1 MNLKAPKTLAM
12 LAAIIAVLL
21 MGTVLISGCS
31 DTGAAKADT
40 DPQII
45 QASAYPAD
53 SDKPCDAA
61 KKEVKTCPFKS
72 NNPGHEATKE
82 AKACPSKS
90 NNPGHEAKKEVKACP
105 PECEKACCAAKKEAK
120 TCPKMSGEAPPGECP
135 MKSHPKTKD
144 TKAHSTEH
152 AKPCSK

>member
-31 DTGAAKADT
+31 DTGAAKVDAD
-40 DPQII
+40 DPKII

-90 NNPGHEAKKEVKACP
+90 NNPGHEVKACP
-105 PECEKACCAAKKEAK
+105 PECKMECCAAKKEAK
-120 TCPKMSGEAPPGECP
+120 TCPKMTGEAPPSECP
-135 MKSHPKTKD
+135 KKSHPKTED
-144 TKAHSTEH
+144 VKA
-152 AKPCSK
+152 CSK

>member
-31 DTGAAKADT
+31 CTGAAKADT

-72 NNPGHEATKE
+72 NNPGHEA
-82 AKACPSKS
+82 
-90 NNPGHEAKKEVKACP
+90 KACP
-105 PECEKACCAAKKEAK
+105 PECKMECCAAKKEAK
-120 TCPKMSGEAPPGECP
+120 TCPKMTGEKANPGECP
-135 MKSHPKTKD
+135 MKHHSKTKD
-144 TKAHSTEH
+144 AEAHSTEH
-152 AKPCSK
+152 NKPCSK

>member
-12 LAAIIAVLL
+12 FAAIIVVLL
-21 MGTVLISGCS
+21 MGTILISGGC
-31 DTGAAKADT
+31 DYGAVKADT

-72 NNPGHEATKE
+72 DNPGHE
-82 AKACPSKS
+82 
-90 NNPGHEAKKEVKACP
+90 VKNHP
-105 PECEKACCAAKKEAK
+105 PECKMECCAAKKEAK
-120 TCPKMSGEAPPGECP
+120 TCRAKSDNPGC
-135 MKSHPKTKD
+135 KAKKD
-144 TKAHSTEH
+144 TKH
-152 AKPCSK
+152 CSK

>member
-21 MGTVLISGCS
+21 VGTILISGCS

-40 DPQII
+40 DPKII

-61 KKEVKTCPFKS
+61 KKEVKTCPTKAS
-72 NNPGHEATKE
+72 NP
-82 AKACPSKS
+82 AC
-90 NNPGHEAKKEVKACP
+90 EAKKEANPCP
-105 PECEKACCAAKKEAK
+105 TKGNNPGFEAKNHPAECKKECCAAKKEAK
-120 TCPKMSGEAPPGECP
+120 TCQRANPSECP
-135 MKSHPKTKD
+135 MKHHSKTKG
-144 TKAHSTEH
+144 TKACPTEH

>member
-31 DTGAAKADT
+31 DTGAAKADA
-40 DPQII
+40 DSQII

-61 KKEVKTCPFKS
+61 KKEVKTCSFKS

-82 AKACPSKS
+82 AKACP
-90 NNPGHEAKKEVKACP
+90 
-105 PECEKACCAAKKEAK
+105 PECEKACCEAKKEAK
-120 TCPKMSGEAPPGECP
+120 TCPKMTGEKANPSECP
-135 MKSHPKTKD
+135 MKSHPKTKG
-144 TKAHSTEH
+144 TKAHSTEQTKH
-152 AKPCSK
+152 CSK

>member
-31 DTGAAKADT
+31 NTGAAKANT

-61 KKEVKTCPFKS
+61 KKEVKTCPTKAS
-72 NNPGHEATKE
+72 NPACEATKE
-82 AKACPSKS
+82 A
-90 NNPGHEAKKEVKACP
+90 NPCP
-105 PECEKACCAAKKEAK
+105 PECEKACCEAKKKAK
-120 TCPKMSGEAPPGECP
+120 TCPKMSGEKANPSECP
-135 MKSHPKTKD
+135 MKSHSKTKD
-144 TKAHSTEH
+144 AEAHSTEH
-152 AKPCSK
+152 NKPCSE

>member
-82 AKACPSKS
+82 AKACP
-90 NNPGHEAKKEVKACP
+90 
-105 PECEKACCAAKKEAK
+105 PECEKACCEAKKEAK
-120 TCPKMSGEAPPGECP
+120 TCPKMTGEKANPSECP

-144 TKAHSTEH
+144 AKAHSTEQTKH
-152 AKPCSK
+152 CSK

>member
-31 DTGAAKADT
+31 DTGAAKTDT

-61 KKEVKTCPFKS
+61 KKEVKTCPFK
-72 NNPGHEATKE
+72 G
-82 AKACPSKS
+82 
-90 NNPGHEAKKEVKACP
+90 NNPGHEAKACP
-105 PECEKACCAAKKEAK
+105 PECKMECCAAKKEAK
-120 TCPKMSGEAPPGECP
+120 TCPKMTGEKANPSECP

-144 TKAHSTEH
+144 TKAHSTE
-152 AKPCSK
+152 

>member
-40 DPQII
+40 DSQII

-72 NNPGHEATKE
+72 NNPGHE
-82 AKACPSKS
+82 
-90 NNPGHEAKKEVKACP
+90 VKACP
-105 PECEKACCAAKKEAK
+105 PECKMECCAAKKEAK
-120 TCPKMSGEAPPGECP
+120 TCPKMTGEAPPSECP
-135 MKSHPKTKD
+135 KKSHPKTED
-144 TKAHSTEH
+144 VKA
-152 AKPCSK
+152 CSK

>member
-31 DTGAAKADT
+31 CTGAAKADT
-40 DPQII
+40 DSQII

-72 NNPGHEATKE
+72 D
-82 AKACPSKS
+82 
-90 NNPGHEAKKEVKACP
+90 NPGHEAKACP
-105 PECEKACCAAKKEAK
+105 TECKKECCAAKKEAK
-120 TCPKMSGEAPPGECP
+120 TCPKMSGEAPPSECP
-135 MKSHPKTKD
+135 KKSHSETKD
-144 TKAHSTEH
+144 TKACY
-152 AKPCSK
+152 K

>member
-31 DTGAAKADT
+31 NTGAAKADT
-40 DPQII
+40 DPKII

-72 NNPGHEATKE
+72 NNPGHEA
-82 AKACPSKS
+82 
-90 NNPGHEAKKEVKACP
+90 
-105 PECEKACCAAKKEAK
+105 KKEAK
-120 TCPKMSGEAPPGECP
+120 TCPTKGNNPGFEAKNHPPDCRKECCAAKKKAKTCPKMTGEKASPSKCP
-135 MKSHPKTKD
+135 MRSHSKTKG
-144 TKAHSTEH
+144 TKAHSTDH
-152 AKPCSK
+152 TKHCSK

>member
-31 DTGAAKADT
+31 YTGAAKADT
-40 DPQII
+40 NPQII

-72 NNPGHEATKE
+72 NNPGHEAKKE
-82 AKACPSKS
+82 AKACPTKG
-90 NNPGHEAKKEVKACP
+90 NNPGFEAKNHP
-105 PECEKACCAAKKEAK
+105 PECKKECCAAKKEAK
-120 TCPKMSGEAPPGECP
+120 TCPKMTGEKANPSECP

-144 TKAHSTEH
+144 TKAHSTEQTKH
-152 AKPCSK
+152 CSK

>member
-61 KKEVKTCPFKS
+61 KKEVKTCP
-72 NNPGHEATKE
+72 
-82 AKACPSKS
+82 SKS
-90 NNPGHEAKKEVKACP
+90 NNPGHEAKACP
-105 PECEKACCAAKKEAK
+105 PECKKECCAAKKEAK
-120 TCPKMSGEAPPGECP
+120 NCPIMTGEKANPSECP
-135 MKSHPKTKD
+135 MKSYSKTKD
-144 TKAHSTEH
+144 TEACSTEH

>member
-40 DPQII
+40 NPQII

-72 NNPGHEATKE
+72 NNPGHEAKKE
-82 AKACPSKS
+82 AKAYPIMT
-90 NNPGHEAKKEVKACP
+90 G
-105 PECEKACCAAKKEAK
+105 EKAS
-120 TCPKMSGEAPPGECP
+120 PSECP
-135 MKSHPKTKD
+135 MKHHSKTKD
-144 TKAHSTEH
+144 AKAHSTEH
-152 AKPCSK
+152 TNHCSK